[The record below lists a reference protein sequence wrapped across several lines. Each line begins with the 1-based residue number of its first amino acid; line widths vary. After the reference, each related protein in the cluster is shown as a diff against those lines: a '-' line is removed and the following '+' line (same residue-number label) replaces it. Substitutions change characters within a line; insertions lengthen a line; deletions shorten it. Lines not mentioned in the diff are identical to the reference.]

1 MLKKYEN
8 KIFIFVF
15 FFTSLLVF
23 LSRQIQINYIN
34 KFPKKFYI
42 FNDPILNPD
51 GYFFLNNI
59 KNQLINNIGFF
70 EKLFSK
76 DLLTLIYVFLLN
88 ILGDRTLPEIVMFTS
103 PYWVLVTFFGIF
115 FFFNSIID
123 KKLSLI
129 VSFSFIISTI
139 FLNRSYVLFLD
150 TDTLNIFFTFFILF
164 ILSSFFKTNLSR
176 KKFYLLSIILIIFT
190 QIFFFHYP
198 KNIFP
203 LLFLFIT
210 IFVFVGV
217 NQKKKDKFLII
228 FLFFLSI
235 IYLTGLNPIKEV
247 ISKHEIYST
256 GKIINDESII
266 NVSSS
271 VSELKILNLF
281 EIEKLLFGYNF
292 FYLNILIS
300 IFGLFLYF
308 KKNISKIILFFPFFI
323 FSYLTFTQGIRFL
336 IYSAPFIYFGF
347 FYFFYFLN
355 NILKNK
361 YDFSFHKFNNLIVL
375 LIILVVWKIS
385 LASCVGAFSLSC
397 KQKYVLNT
405 YFDKEIIKG
414 ILKFNNFKNYYNII
428 TSLDYGYLIDYYT
441 NSDSVINPGSAFNKN
456 KYKLFYSSKILT
468 NEVIKQH
475 FNLNNENKNFIFLT
489 KDFVDWWPTISK
501 LYTSKDDKISNIL
514 TFTCKTI
521 LNDELN
527 CVSKNGLKSVINLN
541 EGYIDQVDL
550 IYKVIKNYKNS
561 STEEIIN
568 KNGEAIVVYS
578 PELKY
583 DNLYVVFPKEF
594 ESLIFIK
601 YFFSKVENA
610 NVSLVDDGWP
620 YYRTYEVY

>member
-8 KIFIFVF
+8 KIFIFIF
-15 FFTSLLVF
+15 FFTSSLVF

-34 KFPKKFYI
+34 KFPQKFFV

-51 GYFFLNNI
+51 GYYYLTNI

-70 EKLFSK
+70 ETLFSK
-76 DLLTLIYVFLLN
+76 DLLTLIYVFLFN
-88 ILGDRTLPEIVMFTS
+88 ILDNRTVPEIVMLSS
-103 PYWVLVTFFGIF
+103 PYFVLLSFFGIF
-115 FFFNSIID
+115 FFFKSISD
-123 KKLSLI
+123 KNLALL
-129 VSFSFIISTI
+129 VSFSFIVSVI
-139 FLNRSYVLFLD
+139 FLDRSSVLFFD

-164 ILSSFFKTNLSR
+164 ILSSFLRQNLTR
-176 KKFYLLSIILIIFT
+176 KNFYFLSVVLIIFN
-190 QIFFFHYP
+190 QIFFFHYSET
-198 KNIFP
+198 IFS
-203 LLFLFIT
+203 LSFFFIT
-210 IFVFVGV
+210 IFIFFRVY
-217 NQKKKDKFLII
+217 QRKIDKFLII

-235 IYLTGLNPIKEV
+235 IPLTGVNLIKDT
-247 ISKHEIYST
+247 ISTHEIYSAGQIT
-256 GKIINDESII
+256 NNESII

-271 VSELKILNLF
+271 ISELKILNLSQ
-281 EIEKLLFGYNF
+281 IEKKLFGYNF

-347 FYFFYFLN
+347 FYFFYFLY

-361 YDFSFHKFNNLIVL
+361 YDFSFNISNNLIFL
-375 LIILVVWKIS
+375 SLILVIWKIS
-385 LASCVGAFSLSC
+385 LASCSGFFSLGC

-414 ILKFNNFKNYYNII
+414 ILKFNNFKNDYNII

-441 NSDSVINPGSAFNKN
+441 NSVSVINPSSAFNKN
-456 KYKLFYSSKILT
+456 KYKLFYSNKLLT
-468 NEVIKQH
+468 NKFIKQQ
-475 FNLNNENKNFIFLT
+475 FNLNNDNKNFIFLT

-501 LYTSKDDKISNIL
+501 LYTSKSNKISNI
-514 TFTCKTI
+514 FRFNCESI
-521 LNDELN
+521 SNDELN
-527 CVSKNGLKSVINLN
+527 CISKNGLKSIINLD
-541 EGYIDQVDL
+541 EGYIDGVDL
-550 IYKVIKNYKNS
+550 VYKVIKNYKNS
-561 STEEIIN
+561 STDEIIN
-568 KNGEAIVVYS
+568 KNGKAIVVYS

-583 DNLYVVFPKEF
+583 DNLYVIFPKEF
-594 ESLIFIK
+594 ENLIFIK
-601 YFFSKVENA
+601 YFFSKVENT